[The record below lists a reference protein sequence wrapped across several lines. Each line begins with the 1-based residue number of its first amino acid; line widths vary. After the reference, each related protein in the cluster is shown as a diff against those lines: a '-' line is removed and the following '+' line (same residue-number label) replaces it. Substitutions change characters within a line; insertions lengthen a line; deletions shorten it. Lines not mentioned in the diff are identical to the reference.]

1 MMMYL
6 DRAMNALDLYLLGR
20 RLMKLGEET
29 MRGPGAPPVPTALR
43 LIVGDLAENPESSIG
58 EITERTGLPQSQV
71 SQSVARLRQRGAVET
86 ASDPRDGRRTL
97 VRLSPAVPE
106 RAARVGS
113 READEALGA
122 AMGLTDPQ
130 EIAATVAALEE
141 MLRRL
146 RETKGV
152 EHAGRRRLDE
162 MRRPWELVPE
172 EGE

>member
-1 MMMYL
+1 
-6 DRAMNALDLYLLGR
+6 MNALDLYLLGR

-58 EITERTGLPQSQV
+58 EITERTGLPQSHV
-71 SQSVARLRQRGAVET
+71 SQSVARLRKRGVVET

-97 VRLSPAVPE
+97 VRLSPGVPE
-106 RAARVGS
+106 RAAQVGS

-122 AMGLTDPQ
+122 AMGLTDPH
-130 EIAATVAALEE
+130 EIAGTVAALEE
-141 MLRRL
+141 VLRKL

-162 MRRPWELVPE
+162 GRRPWELARE
-172 EGE
+172 EDS